1 MSNNSREIVIE
12 WTPDFGRGFID
23 RIWQKNT
30 AGDPLD
36 EFIPSRGNKNPSTF
50 MPDHL
55 AISAIT
61 ALNEPEVLRKIEDII
76 FAYASRVVMKAV
88 REHYTT

>member
-1 MSNNSREIVIE
+1 MTINTETPIA

-30 AGDPLD
+30 SLDTLDP
-36 EFIPSRGNKNPSTF
+36 FIPSRGNHNPSTH

-55 AISAIT
+55 ALSAIR
-61 ALNEPEVLRKIEDII
+61 ALSEPEVLRKIEDII
-76 FAYASRVVMKAV
+76 FAYASRVAMQAV
-88 REHYTT
+88 RENYTT